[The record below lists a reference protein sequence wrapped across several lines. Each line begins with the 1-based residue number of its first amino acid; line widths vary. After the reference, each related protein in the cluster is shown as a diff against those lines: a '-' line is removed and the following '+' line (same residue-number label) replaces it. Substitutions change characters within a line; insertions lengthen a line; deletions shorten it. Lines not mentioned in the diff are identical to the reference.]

1 MSLRDLVDEPL
12 ILLDLPKSR
21 DYFLSIFSDRDLE
34 PKIAH
39 RTSSYEMVRGLVA
52 SAINNGQSGRLLGGH
67 SPASAIDLGQ
77 ELFGQA
83 PTLIRRKLARGIQD
97 IL

>member
-1 MSLRDLVDEPL
+1 MKILASTSALRPPGKELISTQLLVFGQPDERL
-12 ILLDLPKSR
+12 AV
-21 DYFLSIFSDRDLE
+21 E
-34 PKIAH
+34 PFDGAV
-39 RTSSYEMVRGLVA
+39 ELFD
-52 SAINNGQSGRLLGGH
+52 NDQSGHLLGGH

-83 PTLIRRKLARGIQD
+83 PTLMRLELARGIQD